1 MKKWVRRGLFITA
14 GGILGYA
21 YYRFFGCTNGCAI
34 SSNPWISTVYVAII
48 GGLLSEIVAPK
59 AKD

>member
-21 YYRFFGCTNGCAI
+21 YYRFTNGCAI